1 LLRWFEPG
9 LQAPLAKA
17 FLGLSGLYAAKLRYG
32 GHERGAM
39 SPGIC
44 KFPTRPDDGEL
55 VATGLRLRFSGLSS
69 LVCYIDLSI
78 FTE

>member
-1 LLRWFEPG
+1 LLGWFEPG

-17 FLGLSGLYAAKLRYG
+17 FLGLSGLYATKLRYG
-32 GHERGAM
+32 GHVRGAM

-44 KFPTRPDDGEL
+44 KFPTRPDDEEP
-55 VATGLRLRFSGLSS
+55 VVTCAKHVFSGLSG